1 MFVFYVKIVQEVEKC
16 IEGIEFPADG
26 LVMKFKNAIDSKN
39 KLLLEAQIKLT
50 QYLGILINFK
60 YLK

>member
-1 MFVFYVKIVQEVEKC
+1 MQEVEKC

-26 LVMKFKNAIDSKN
+26 IVIKFKNAIDSKN

-50 QYLGILINFK
+50 QHLGILINFR